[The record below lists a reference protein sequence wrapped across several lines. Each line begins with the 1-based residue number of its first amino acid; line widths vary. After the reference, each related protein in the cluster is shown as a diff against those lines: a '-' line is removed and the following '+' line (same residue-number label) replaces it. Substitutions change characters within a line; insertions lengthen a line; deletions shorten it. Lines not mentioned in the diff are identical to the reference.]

1 MSEGICEREGPPS
14 AGERRSQTAGLQLRT
29 GWSVLMLEKI
39 CVSLCFPGARYT
51 VTSPVASRRR
61 VLPSH
66 VMSYRRVVP
75 SRRAIAR
82 RVVCFSMDLGSGCV
96 CRCPSRRAAVH
107 RVARRPLRR
116 TVVASRRVVA
126 SHRVVPS
133 SRTVP
138 SYCRVVP
145 PYRRVLPSYCR
156 VVPCRVV
163 LSRRTVAY
171 VVPSRRTVAYVEPSR
186 RTVAIRAVTLI
197 S

>member
-1 MSEGICEREGPPS
+1 MRVKFSLSP
-14 AGERRSQTAGLQLRT
+14 LQD
-29 GWSVLMLEKI
+29 KI
-39 CVSLCFPGARYT
+39 LGAPL
-51 VTSPVASRRR
+51 VTSP
-61 VLPSH
+61 
-66 VMSYRRVVP
+66 VVP
-75 SRRAIAR
+75 SRRAVASCHRPSRRAVAR
-82 RVVCFSMDLGSGCV
+82 CVACFSMDLGSGCV
-96 CRCPSRRAAVH
+96 CRCRRRVVLPSIALP
-107 RVARRPLRR
+107 VARC
-116 TVVASRRVVA
+116 VVPSWRVVA

-133 SRTVP
+133 SQTVP

-145 PYRRVLPSYCR
+145 PYRRVVPSYCR